1 MSSVAL
7 GHGGRPVVWDLPW
20 VLRTG
25 VRGPERRAQVRTL
38 HGGLYLEAGLTAE
51 SSSISGFHLQL
62 FLAGQPLQ
70 GSSQQDPWCRSIRN
84 TEHGAAECVQ
94 PKSS

>member
-1 MSSVAL
+1 MAL

-38 HGGLYLEAGLTAE
+38 HGGLYLEAGLMAE
-51 SSSISGFHLQL
+51 SSSVSGNQL
-62 FLAGQPLQ
+62 FPAGQPLQ

-84 TEHGAAECVQ
+84 TEHEAAGCVQ
-94 PKSS
+94 PKPS